1 MKATWK
7 IAAIFA
13 VFVILAVTACDD
25 GEDDTGGTVQ
35 KTDAVRPTITVE
47 PVGGAYLPGATVTPL
62 SVTASVSDGG
72 TLSYQWY
79 SRTSSFAA
87 GTAIGEAI
95 NENFTPTVSTPGT
108 VYYYVEVTNTN
119 NSVDGTKT
127 AVQTSRNAKIVTG
140 WESVDVLDIELV
152 TVNGNS
158 YMFSPKSIIFAN
170 NLFVAVGG
178 FAASPGQIGWSNDG
192 KIWKLVENTTFGN
205 SIINGIAYGN
215 NRFIA
220 VGDDGK
226 MASSADG
233 KTWTSVDVSSAFGTS
248 NINDVAYGNN
258 RFFAVGDDSKT
269 AYLTNSDSTWT
280 GASANPASLR
290 RIVYGANTFTAYGTH
305 PSVAN
310 RVNCNF
316 YNSSTSWTL
325 MGGMGVM
332 ILDLISTGTNLV
344 EVGANGNVW
353 IQSSSTNWTEIKP
366 LSIMGTD
373 TITNAAYG
381 SGKLLVFS
389 TNKGAWSDDDG
400 ETWTE
405 VPYVNMSRMVYG
417 AGRFVAVAGGSGIYY
432 ADYQ

>member
-13 VFVILAVTACDD
+13 VFVILVFNACDD
-25 GEDDTGGTVQ
+25 GDDGGKGT
-35 KTDAVRPTITVE
+35 KTDAVRPSITVE
-47 PVGGAYLPGATVTPL
+47 PVGGAYLPGTTVTPL

-79 SRTSSFAA
+79 SRASSFAA
-87 GTAIGEAI
+87 GTAIGGAI

-119 NSVDGTKT
+119 NSVDGTQT
-127 AVQTSRNAKIVTG
+127 AVQSSRNAKIVTG
-140 WESVDVLDIELV
+140 WEAVDVLDIELV

-158 YMFSPKSIIFAN
+158 YMFSPNSIIFAN

-178 FAASPGQIGWSNDG
+178 FAASPGQIGWSDDG
-192 KIWKLVENTTFGN
+192 LKWKLIENTTFGN
-205 SIINGIAYGN
+205 SIINSIAYGN
-215 NRFIA
+215 GKFIA
-220 VGDDGK
+220 VGEDGK
-226 MASSADG
+226 MASSTDG
-233 KTWTSVDVSSAFGTS
+233 KTWTSIDVSTIFGTS
-248 NINDVAYGNN
+248 NINDIAYGNS

-269 AYLTNSDSTWT
+269 AYLTDSDSTWT
-280 GASANPASLR
+280 SASATPASLR
-290 RIVYGANTFTAYGTH
+290 RIVYGANTFMAYGTH

-310 RVNCNF
+310 GVNCSF
-316 YNSSTSWTL
+316 GNSSTSWSVV
-325 MGGMGVM
+325 GN
-332 ILDLISTGTNLV
+332 INNFYIWNLISTGTYLV

-353 IQSSSTNWTEIKP
+353 KSNPVGGFVYDIKP
-366 LSIMGTD
+366 SSIMGTD
-373 TITNAAYG
+373 AIMKAAYG

-389 TNKGAWSDDDG
+389 TNKGAWSGDDG
-400 ETWTE
+400 ATWTE
-405 VPYVNMSRMVYG
+405 VPHVDMSRMVYG